1 MKVANV
7 LKKIIKKIFEAA
19 KRNTKRGRKI
29 TEDVGARGGTKKK
42 YVPLPN
48 WIRSVDIGDVVKGE

>member
-7 LKKIIKKIFEAA
+7 KKKIFEAA